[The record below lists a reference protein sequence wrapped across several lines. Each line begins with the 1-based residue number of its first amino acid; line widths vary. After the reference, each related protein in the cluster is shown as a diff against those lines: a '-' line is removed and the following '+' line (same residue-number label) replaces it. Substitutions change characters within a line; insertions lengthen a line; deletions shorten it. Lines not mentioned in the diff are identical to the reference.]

1 MRNAPI
7 LSLVLLAVISLLA
20 AACEP
25 NGTGLPSEA
34 RRQVLLLASQ
44 RATIASLQAT
54 IGGTEEQNA
63 WCVVTESDEGKERWI
78 ISRQSVEGERDAYQL
93 SVPDGPGAF
102 QLRGCTNWD
111 D

>member
-1 MRNAPI
+1 MRNTSI
-7 LSLVLLAVISLLA
+7 LLVILLAVVSLLVA
-20 AACEP
+20 SCEP

-44 RATIASLQAT
+44 GATIASVQAT
-54 IGGTEEQNA
+54 IGGNEEQSA
-63 WCVVTESDEGKERWI
+63 WCVVTESETGKERWI
-78 ISRQSVEGERDAYQL
+78 ISRHSAEGEKDSYQL
-93 SVPDGPGAF
+93 SVPDGAGAF